1 MSIPYYGLNL
11 YKGKEYDQCLLMLMI
26 ENIIIGKNYN
36 MTYTPKD
43 IHHVPA
49 YIDGIYNPD
58 CLLTEDQAQYML
70 QLKQKSI

>member
-1 MSIPYYGLNL
+1 
-11 YKGKEYDQCLLMLMI
+11 
-26 ENIIIGKNYN
+26 
-36 MTYTPKD
+36 MTDKYITKD

-70 QLKQKSI
+70 QKNNYWI